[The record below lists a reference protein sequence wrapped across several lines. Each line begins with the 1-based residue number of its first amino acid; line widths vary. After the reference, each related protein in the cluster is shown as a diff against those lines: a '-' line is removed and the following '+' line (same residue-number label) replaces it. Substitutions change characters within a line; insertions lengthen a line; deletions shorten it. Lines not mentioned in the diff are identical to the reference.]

1 MLKLRPFHDD
11 DFEAFHAIVS
21 DYEVVKMLGSWPFP
35 AETEFTHMR
44 MNTPEAKAGQV
55 LVIEVDGKL
64 AGTIGGMS
72 RGIGYMLGRKFWG
85 RGVGTWAVREMV
97 QRMFEDSDIGEVTA
111 SAWQDNAASARVLEK
126 CGFRPTGAGEFYGKA
141 RGETLEYNDFSLSRA
156 AWARGQPLALQVERL
171 VIAPFLGNEAAA
183 LSALMND
190 PDIARM
196 MATIPHPFTEVDA
209 QKWLDERV
217 FSHVIGDENGFCAKV
232 SLHNG
237 TLIGFVGIGGAPV
250 NTAYAFGRAYWGQG
264 FATEAM
270 QAFLAHCERVFALK
284 EITAGA
290 MFDNLASQT
299 VLGKLGFEKVG
310 EKQHKASGRSE
321 PECLWLYS
329 LKAR

>member
-1 MLKLRPFHDD
+1 MLKLRPFQDA

-21 DYEVVKMLGSWPFP
+21 DYDVVKMLGSWPFP
-35 AETEFTHMR
+35 SEPDFTRMR

-72 RGIGYMLGRKFWG
+72 RGIGYMLGRAFWG

-97 QRMFEDSDIGEVTA
+97 RRVFEGSDIGEVTA
-111 SAWQDNAASARVLEK
+111 SAWQDNVAYARVLEK
-126 CGFRPTGAGEFYGKA
+126 CGFKSVGAGEFYGKA
-141 RGETLEYNDFSLSRA
+141 RGETLEYDDFSLSRA
-156 AWARGQPLALQVERL
+156 AWARGQPLALQTDRL
-171 VIAPFLGNEAAA
+171 VIAPFAGNEAAA
-183 LSALMND
+183 LSTLMND

-264 FATEAM
+264 YATEAM
-270 QAFLAHCERVFALK
+270 QVFLTHCTRTFSLT

-290 MFDNLASQT
+290 MFDNPASKA
-299 VLGKLGFEKVG
+299 VLGKLGFVQVG
-310 EKQHKASGRSE
+310 EKMHKPSGRDE
-321 PECLWLYS
+321 EALLWLYT
-329 LKAR
+329 LRC